1 MAKKVVTTTEFIDD
15 LDGGSAAGTVSF
27 SFDGTNYEIDLSKK
41 NRTAMEKA
49 LKPYLDHARKA
60 RATRTRRAQSQ
71 SSSRRQNLPA
81 IRAWAKDNG
90 FEVSDRG
97 RISQEIIDAHAAAH

>member
-15 LDGGSAAGTVSF
+15 LDGGSATGTVSF

-41 NRTAMEKA
+41 NKTAMEKV
-49 LKPYLDHARKA
+49 LKPYIDHARKA
-60 RATRTRRAQSQ
+60 RGARRTQAKAAT
-71 SSSRRQNLPA
+71 RRQNLPA
-81 IRAWAKDNG
+81 VRAWAKESG

-97 RISQEIIDAHAAAH
+97 RVSQEIIDAYAAAH

>member
-15 LDGGSAAGTVSF
+15 LDGGSAAGTVAF

-41 NRTAMEKA
+41 NKTAMEKA
-49 LKPYLDHARKA
+49 FKPYIEHARKP
-60 RATRTRRAQSQ
+60 RAARRAQPKAAA
-71 SSSRRQNLPA
+71 RRQNLPA
-81 IRAWAKDNG
+81 IRAWAKESG

-97 RISQEIIDAHAAAH
+97 RVSQEIIDAYTAAH

>member
-15 LDGGSAAGTVSF
+15 LDGSAATGTVSF

-41 NRTAMEKA
+41 NKTAMEKA
-49 LKPYLDHARKA
+49 LKPYLEHARKA
-60 RATRTRRAQSQ
+60 RAPRTRRSQ
-71 SSSRRQNLPA
+71 STGSSRRNLPA
-81 IRAWAKDNG
+81 IRAWAKENG

-97 RISQEIIDAHAAAH
+97 RISQEVIDAHNAAH